1 MADAGPTLLA
11 TRAEL
16 ESASERIARE
26 ISVDHPGG
34 VTLVGVLK
42 GSVIFLADVARHLS
56 VPAEI
61 ELVAV
66 SPFDGAAGRTRVV
79 KDVDRSVADRSLVLV
94 MGLMDTGFTADFL
107 VRHLRALD
115 PSSVQVAVLANK
127 TARRIL
133 PIQAAYVGVEV
144 PDRFVVGWGLDYRG
158 RYRNVNGLWA
168 VDGASLAD
176 DPDLHVGA
184 LYGPRHTEDPP
195 R

>member
-1 MADAGPTLLA
+1 MTDSGPSLVA
-11 TRAEL
+11 TRADL
-16 ESASERIARE
+16 EATSARIGRE
-26 ISVDHPGG
+26 ISLDHPGG

-42 GSVIFLADVARHLS
+42 GSVVFLADLARRLT

-66 SPFDGAAGRTRVV
+66 SPFDGEAGRTRVV
-79 KDVDRSVADRSLVLV
+79 KDVDQAVVDRSLVLV

-107 VRHLRALD
+107 VRHLRALN
-115 PSSVQVAVLANK
+115 PRSVQVAVLANK

-133 PIQAAYVGVEV
+133 PIHPAYVGFDV

-168 VDGASLAD
+168 VDGTQLAD
-176 DPDLHVGA
+176 DPDRYVDA
-184 LYGPRHTEDPP
+184 LYGPRHTVDPP